1 MCGITCTV
9 ALRRHGP
16 LAKKRELER
25 TLEKSLDTI
34 KHRGPDANGH
44 WISEDCRVGM
54 CIKLISPLNN
64 YTWLKYPTSS
74 SWP

>member
-1 MCGITCTV
+1 MCGITCAV
-9 ALRRHGP
+9 ALRGHGP
-16 LAKKRELER
+16 LLAGDSAALST

-54 CIKLISPLNN
+54 SFFGVVEDRAMSCLLEVG
-64 YTWLKYPTSS
+64 Y
-74 SWP
+74 

>member
-1 MCGITCTV
+1 MCGITCAV
-9 ALRRHGP
+9 ALRGHGP
-16 LAKKRELER
+16 LLAGDRAVLST

-54 CIKLISPLNN
+54 FYCD
-64 YTWLKYPTSS
+64 
-74 SWP
+74 